1 MPISISPFTTS
12 RDANGTYSL
21 TLAQLTSVFLT
32 EIEKLFGLRDPKF
45 TYVGLEFDTSHD
57 AKPRIWFPHTGYPG
71 RETNEPSR
79 HVNIRLTGNAQ
90 NDANLAIWQLAHE
103 CVHLIDPWNIE
114 VEGRQSSV
122 LEEGLAVWYQNT
134 IVQGVS
140 LDDDPSYKEAK
151 SLVEPYMPELAE
163 TVKHIR
169 TQHNIRISAID
180 EPDLLLRHFSEMDT
194 KVANDLCQ
202 RFETA

>member
-32 EIEKLFGLRDPKF
+32 EIEKLFGPRDPKF
-45 TYVGLEFDTSHD
+45 TYVGLEFDTTHD

-114 VEGRQSSV
+114 VEGRQSNV
-122 LEEGLAVWYQNT
+122 LEEGLAVWYQYT

-140 LDDDPSYKEAK
+140 LDDEPAYMEAK
-151 SLVEPYMPELAE
+151 SLVEPFMPKLAE
-163 TVKHIR
+163 TVKHLR
-169 TQHNIRISAID
+169 TQHSVRIGDI
-180 EPDLLLRHFSEMDT
+180 ENPDLLLKHSPDMDPKT
-194 KVANDLCQ
+194 AENLC
-202 RFETA
+202 RYFH

>member
-32 EIEKLFGLRDPKF
+32 EIEKLFGPRDPKF

-114 VEGRQSSV
+114 VEGRTSNV
-122 LEEGLAVWYQNT
+122 LEEGLATWYQNT

-151 SLVEPYMPELAE
+151 TLVEPYMPKLAE
-163 TVKHIR
+163 TIKHLR
-169 TQHNIRISAID
+169 TQHSVRIGDI
-180 EPDLLLRHFSEMDT
+180 ENPDLLLKHSPDMDPKT
-194 KVANDLCQ
+194 AENLC
-202 RFETA
+202 RYFH

>member
-32 EIEKLFGLRDPKF
+32 EIEKLFGPRDPKF

-122 LEEGLAVWYQNT
+122 LEEGLAVWYQYT

-140 LDDDPSYKEAK
+140 LGDDASYEEAR
-151 SLVEPYMPELAE
+151 SLVEPYMPKLAE
-163 TVKHIR
+163 TIKHLR
-169 TQHNIRISAID
+169 TQHSVRIGDI
-180 EPDLLLRHFSEMDT
+180 ENPDLLLKHSPDMDPKT
-194 KVANDLCQ
+194 AENLC
-202 RFETA
+202 RYFH

>member
-32 EIEKLFGLRDPKF
+32 EIEKLFGPRDPKF
-45 TYVGLEFDTSHD
+45 TYVGLEFDTTHD

-114 VEGRQSSV
+114 VEGRTSNV
-122 LEEGLAVWYQNT
+122 LEEGLATWYQNT

-151 SLVEPYMPELAE
+151 TLVEPYMPKLAE
-163 TVKHIR
+163 TIKHLR
-169 TQHNIRISAID
+169 TQHSVRIGDI
-180 EPDLLLRHFSEMDT
+180 ENPDLLLKHSPDMDPKT
-194 KVANDLCQ
+194 AENLC
-202 RFETA
+202 RYFH

>member
-32 EIEKLFGLRDPKF
+32 EIEKLFGPRDPKF

-114 VEGRQSSV
+114 VEGRQSTV

-140 LDDDPSYKEAK
+140 LDDDPSYKVAK
-151 SLVEPYMPELAE
+151 SLVEPYMPGLAE
-163 TVKHIR
+163 TIKHLRIR
-169 TQHNIRISAID
+169 HGVRISAID
-180 EPDLLLRHFSEMDT
+180 DPGLLLRHFSEMDT

-202 RFETA
+202 RFAIG